1 MAIPVFGNLVDVTTP
16 PHRQHYG
23 ITLAALAMGGLAYAL
38 LQSLVAPALPEI
50 QHSLHASES
59 GVTWV
64 LTAYLLSASVA
75 TPLLGRLGDIHGKER
90 VLVGVLVALGIGTV
104 ISALAT
110 SLPLLV
116 AGRVVQGAG
125 GGVFPLAF
133 GIIRDEFP
141 RERVAGAI
149 GLISAILGIGA
160 GAGIVLAGVIVD
172 HLSYHWL
179 FWFPLIGVVM
189 ATVATVLY
197 VPESP
202 VKAPARIS
210 WGAAGLLSVGL
221 AAVLLAVSEA
231 VSWGWGS
238 ARTLGLAAAGLVV
251 LAFWVRV
258 ELASDEPL
266 VDMRMMRL
274 RGVWTTNLVG
284 FLLGFGMFASFILLP
299 QLVELPKST
308 GYGFGASVTGAGLF
322 MLPST
327 VAMLL
332 VGPMAGRLERR
343 FGSKPP
349 LVVGVIFAGVSY
361 VLLAVA
367 HGAAIDIYIA
377 SALLGVGIGLA
388 FAAMANLIVVA
399 VPRDQTG
406 VATGMNTVMRTIGG
420 ALGSQIIAS
429 LLTANVA
436 ATGLPADSGFVV
448 GFWIAAGVLAVGV
461 VAAIAIP
468 GRAPAEEEGALVRVA
483 SAGRAA

>member
-1 MAIPVFGNLVDVTTP
+1 VTSQP
-16 PHRQHYG
+16 QRQHYG
-23 ITLAALAMGGLAYAL
+23 ITLAALALGGLAYAL

-50 QHSLHASES
+50 QHSVHTSES

-90 VLVGVLVALGIGTV
+90 VLVGVLVALAIGTV

-110 SLPLLV
+110 SLPVLV

-179 FWFPLIGVVM
+179 FWFPLGGVVI
-189 ATVATVLY
+189 AVVATVFY

-210 WGAAGLLSVGL
+210 WGAAALLSAGL
-221 AAVLLAVSEA
+221 AAVLLAVSQA

-238 ARTLGLAAAGLVV
+238 PRTLGLAAAGLVV
-251 LAFWVRV
+251 LALWVRM
-258 ELASDEPL
+258 ELGSAQPL

-322 MLPST
+322 MVPST
-327 VAMLL
+327 VAMLV

-349 LVVGVIFAGVSY
+349 LVAGVVFAAGSY

-367 HGAAIDIYIA
+367 HGAASEIYVA
-377 SALLGVGIGLA
+377 SALLGIGIGLA
-388 FAAMANLIVVA
+388 FAAMANLIVIA
-399 VPRDQTG
+399 VPADQTG

-436 ATGLPADSGFVV
+436 ATRLPTDDAFTVA
-448 GFWIAAGVLAVGV
+448 FWLAAGVLGVGV
-461 VAAIAIP
+461 LAAMAIP
-468 GRAPAEEEGALVRVA
+468 GRVAADEQRALVTAVA
-483 SAGRAA
+483 AGRTA

>member
-1 MAIPVFGNLVDVTTP
+1 VTP
-16 PHRQHYG
+16 PPDRQHYG
-23 ITLAALAMGGLAYAL
+23 ITLAALALGGLAYAL

-59 GVTWV
+59 AVTWV

-75 TPLLGRLGDIHGKER
+75 TPLLGRLGDIYGKER
-90 VLVGVLVALGIGTV
+90 VLIGVLIALAVGTV
-104 ISALAT
+104 ISAIAT

-133 GIIRDEFP
+133 AIIRDEFP

-172 HLSYHWL
+172 NLSYHWL
-179 FWFPLIGVVM
+179 FWLPLIAVVL
-189 ATVATVLY
+189 AIVVTVRY

-210 WGAAGLLSVGL
+210 WGAAALLSAGL

-238 ARTLGLAAAGLVV
+238 PRTLGLAAAGLAV
-251 LAFWVRV
+251 LAVWVRV
-258 ELASDEPL
+258 EFSSAQPL

-284 FLLGFGMFASFILLP
+284 FLLGFGMFASFVLLP
-299 QLVELPKST
+299 QLVEQPKST
-308 GYGFGASVTGAGLF
+308 GYGFAASVTGAGLF

-327 VAMLL
+327 VAMLV

-349 LVVGVIFAGVSY
+349 LVAGVIFAGVAY
-361 VLLAVA
+361 VLLGIA
-367 HGAAIDIYIA
+367 HGAPADIYVA
-377 SALLGVGIGLA
+377 STLLGIGIGLA
-388 FAAMANLIVVA
+388 FAAMANLIVIA
-399 VPRDQTG
+399 VPPDQTG
-406 VATGMNTVMRTIGG
+406 VATGMNTVMRTVGG

-429 LLTANVA
+429 FLASNVIA
-436 ATGLPADSGFVV
+436 ATGRPTDHGFTIS
-448 GFWIAAGVLAVGV
+448 FWLAAAELAVGV
-461 VAAIAIP
+461 VVAVAIP
-468 GRAPAEEEGALVRVA
+468 GRAPAVEERALAPVA
-483 SAGRAA
+483 HAGRAA